1 MCKKR
6 TSDSKFNLI
15 WYNFCTF
22 FSLLV
27 TVMLLQGCANE
38 DEYLHRNELVLSTY
52 PELTEQIADRN
63 FNGLME
69 YIDSDKEEVSDLAW
83 KALAKTEP
91 VEGEL
96 DELLERA
103 FQVDEKGGWF
113 AISFHELSEEQL
125 ERIRRAFQNGEIES
139 NSVCEVFFR
148 QGESDDAEELM
159 TSGNVIDSEV
169 CAKAVGGI
177 LSREQV
183 SDELNHDL
191 LRLAFE
197 SDESAIRR
205 NLLYGHYRAAVN
217 RPDPRSEIASDILNR
232 WQEFG
237 IGQDEFLDMTM
248 VRIFGI
254 KGFRLAMDQLS
265 DRQLQNM
272 TGLAVDL
279 AIAVG
284 EKVPEREDV
293 DPIFRLLQHKNNHVV
308 VQTLASLSQH
318 NRLTTPFLEK
328 IEQEVTIPTR
338 DAEIFAVSMNL
349 FLQNEY
355 RVSPHR
361 FRLDQFA
368 ENNPYLTNQFL
379 IVYSALDTDE
389 EYFLRLKGLIEKGGI
404 EALHAGQML
413 TTFLQRPHINDQ
425 FRESVY
431 ELVEWVL
438 NEGNRSMLDGMT
450 EIFQN
455 DEIVPDSAFNL
466 LENAYRN
473 YVDQD
478 KPEQA
483 QIIERVLEERFSDQ
497 FESSDLDFEDPF
509 RLPNT
514 DRLYE
519 MGVRPFWELETEK
532 GTIIVRLDP
541 LSAPFT
547 VSSIDSLTR
556 AGVYDG
562 VVFHRVVRNFVAQGG
577 DFDRRDGFG
586 GPDYRIPT
594 EPSFETFERGMAGI
608 ASSGTDTEGSQFFF
622 MHRWAPHLDGHYTNF
637 GQITRGIDV
646 LDKLQM
652 GDKILK
658 ARMYPE

>member
-27 TVMLLQGCANE
+27 AVMFLQGCANE

-52 PELTEQIADRN
+52 TELTEQIADRN

-69 YIDSDKEEVSDLAW
+69 YIDSDKEEVSDLSW

-197 SDESAIRR
+197 SDESTIRR

-265 DRQLQNM
+265 DRQLQDM

>member
-69 YIDSDKEEVSDLAW
+69 YIDSDQDEAADLAW